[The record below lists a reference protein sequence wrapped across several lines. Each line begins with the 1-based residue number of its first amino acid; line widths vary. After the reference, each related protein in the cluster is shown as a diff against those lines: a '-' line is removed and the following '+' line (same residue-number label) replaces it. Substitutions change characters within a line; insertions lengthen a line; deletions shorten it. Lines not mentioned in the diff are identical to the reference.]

1 MAGIKLELLKQDELE
16 AAITR
21 AIAVMDG
28 EQSLLLDDIGNH
40 LVNSTRRRA
49 EREISPDGMPWA
61 ALSPR
66 YKKRKAATHP
76 GRGLLHLNNEMLGSR
91 LSHQV
96 YGSELFVGTHAKY
109 GAIHHQGGTV
119 NKPQRRTKLYYRQH
133 KDGSVGHRFVKKKHS
148 NFVQEATIGAHSF
161 KIPARPWLG
170 VSAEDRDAILA
181 IANDH
186 LNKAFSG

>member
-66 YKKRKAATHP
+66 YKKRKAAKRP
-76 GRGLLHLNNEMLGSR
+76 NRGLLRFDNHMLGDQ
-91 LSHQV
+91 LSHQTL
-96 YGSELFVGTHAKY
+96 GKTLFVGTNAKY
-109 GAIHHQGGTV
+109 GAA
-119 NKPQRRTKLYYRQH
+119 QH
-133 KDGSVGHRFVKKKHS
+133 FGH
-148 NFVQEATIGAHSF
+148 NG
-161 KIPARPWLG
+161 IPSREWLG
-170 VSAEDRDAILA
+170 LSNEDNDEILA
-181 IANDH
+181 IAHDH

>member
-1 MAGIKLELLKQDELE
+1 MAGIKLELLKKDELE

-40 LVNSTRRRA
+40 LVNSTRARA

-76 GRGLLHLNNEMLGSR
+76 GRGLLHLNKEMLGSR
-91 LSHQV
+91 FSHQV
-96 YGSELFVGTHAKY
+96 YGSELFVGTHAEY
-109 GAIHHQGGTV
+109 GAA
-119 NKPQRRTKLYYRQH
+119 QH
-133 KDGSVGHRFVKKKHS
+133 FGH
-148 NFVQEATIGAHSF
+148 NG
-161 KIPARPWLG
+161 IPSREWLG
-170 VSAEDRDAILA
+170 LSNEDNDEILA
-181 IANDH
+181 IAHDH